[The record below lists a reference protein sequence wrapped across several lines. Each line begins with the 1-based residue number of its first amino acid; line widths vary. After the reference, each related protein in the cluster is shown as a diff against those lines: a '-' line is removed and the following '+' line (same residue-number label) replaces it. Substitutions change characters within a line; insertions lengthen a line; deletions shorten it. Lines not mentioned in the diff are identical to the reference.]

1 MTRNSGFALLALA
14 CAIALTGGPQTRRN
28 DSPSQPAPPD
38 AVTFCKDIAPVVFSH
53 CAPCHRPGE
62 AAPFS
67 LLTYADIEKHA
78 RQIVEV
84 TRSRYMPPWLPE
96 PGYGQFDG
104 ERQLKEEEV
113 VLFERWVEQGAV
125 EGNRSDLPAPP
136 AFVEGWQLGEPD
148 VVVRMPRPY
157 TLQAS
162 GGDVYRHFVIPAP
175 VTSARYVRAI
185 EIRPGNKKIVHHANI
200 LIDRTQSA
208 RGLDG
213 EDGQPGFGGM
223 NLEIASEGFEPE
235 SHFLFWK
242 PGTVP
247 YVEPDGM
254 SWLLDKRT
262 DLVLNMHLQPSGKLE
277 FIQASV
283 GLYFTD
289 KAPTLHPMLLQ
300 LEHDGAVDIPAGQKD
315 FVVTD
320 EFRLPLDV
328 DVLGVYP
335 HAHYLGRD
343 IQGFAVLPDGTRRWL
358 IWIKRWDVNW
368 QAVYRYST
376 PVFLPKGT
384 VLSMRYTYDN
394 SSDNPLNPNRPPRR
408 VVAGNRSVDE
418 MGHLWIQVL
427 PRESKVQREDARL
440 LLQEALMRHWLKK
453 YPNDFVANY
462 NLGSVL
468 QTQGKLDEA
477 IERLSEALRV
487 RPHDAIAQTRLGAA
501 LQAAGRLDEA
511 VAHYRVALRVR
522 PDYAD
527 AHYNLGNALFAR
539 GAFDEAATHFREV
552 LQINPDDGG
561 ARSHLSKALS
571 AQGGLLATQGK
582 TDVAVAFLRE
592 ALELKPDDADTCN
605 NLGSALAQ
613 KGNVGEAVTY
623 FERALRLNPQHT
635 QARKNLAIARATLA
649 RQSARR

>member
-1 MTRNSGFALLALA
+1 M
-14 CAIALTGGPQTRRN
+14 
-28 DSPSQPAPPD
+28 D
-38 AVTFCKDIAPVVFSH
+38 
-53 CAPCHRPGE
+53 
-62 AAPFS
+62 
-67 LLTYADIEKHA
+67 
-78 RQIVEV
+78 
-84 TRSRYMPPWLPE
+84 
-96 PGYGQFDG
+96 
-104 ERQLKEEEV
+104 
-113 VLFERWVEQGAV
+113 
-125 EGNRSDLPAPP
+125 
-136 AFVEGWQLGEPD
+136 
-148 VVVRMPRPY
+148 
-157 TLQAS
+157 
-162 GGDVYRHFVIPAP
+162 
-175 VTSARYVRAI
+175 
-185 EIRPGNKKIVHHANI
+185 
-200 LIDRTQSA
+200 
-208 RGLDG
+208 
-213 EDGQPGFGGM
+213 
-223 NLEIASEGFEPE
+223 LEIASEGFEPE

-247 YVEPDGM
+247 YVELDGM

-368 QAVYRYST
+368 QAVYRYSK

-487 RPHDAIAQTRLGAA
+487 RPDDAIAQTRLGAA

-552 LQINPDDGG
+552 LRINPGDAG
-561 ARSHLSKALS
+561 ARSHLSEALS

-582 TDVAVAFLRE
+582 TEVAVAFLRE

>member
-14 CAIALTGGPQTRRN
+14 CATALAGGPQTRRN

-38 AVTFCKDIAPVVFSH
+38 AITFCKDIAPVVFSH

-67 LLTYADIEKHA
+67 LLTYADVRKHA

-96 PGYGQFDG
+96 PGYGQFEG
-104 ERQLKEEEV
+104 ERRLKEEEV
-113 VLFERWVEQGAV
+113 VLFERWVEQGAA

-162 GGDVYRHFVIPAP
+162 GGDVYRNFVIPAP

-213 EDGQPGFGGM
+213 EEGQPGFGGM
-223 NLEIASEGFEPE
+223 DLEIASEGFEPE

-262 DLVLNMHLQPSGKLE
+262 DLVLNMHLQPSGRPE
-277 FIQASV
+277 VIQASV

-289 KAPTLHPMLLQ
+289 RAPTLHPMLLQ
-300 LEHDGAVDIPAGQKD
+300 LEHDGTLDIPAGQKD

-368 QAVYRYST
+368 QAVYRYSK

-477 IERLSEALRV
+477 IERLREAVRV
-487 RPHDAIAQTRLGAA
+487 RPDDAITQTRLGAA

-552 LQINPDDGG
+552 LRINPGDAG
-561 ARSHLSKALS
+561 ARAHLSEALS
-571 AQGGLLATQGK
+571 AQGGLLATEGK
-582 TDVAVAFLRE
+582 TEVAVAFLRE
-592 ALELKPDDADTCN
+592 ALELARIPVHRSWGCLFEWLRRPPDT
-605 NLGSALAQ
+605 
-613 KGNVGEAVTY
+613 
-623 FERALRLNPQHT
+623 
-635 QARKNLAIARATLA
+635 
-649 RQSARR
+649 